1 MKSNFELFLKK
12 LFQEKNIR
20 PLKSFGQN
28 FVISEKILEKVI
40 ESANLCPKDIVLE
53 IGAGPGNLTK
63 KIARRVKKVI
73 AVEKDKRM
81 IAILEETLKNFK
93 NVKIIE
99 GDALEFEPKSHRL
112 RADNYKLIGNL
123 PYYITSA
130 IIKKF
135 LETENRPSQMV
146 LMIQKEVAQRICSQP
161 PKMNLLALSVQFY
174 AKPRII
180 AYISKNCF
188 WPKPKVDSAII
199 KLNIKGKNLK
209 NNKDI
214 FFKIIKAGFAHPR
227 KQLANN
233 LSSELKLDKE
243 RIKSWLLKNK
253 INPSQRAETLKEK
266 DWLNLTQNFA
276 KNFQKYYN
284 KTINT
289 KT

>member
-146 LMIQKEVAQRICSQP
+146 LMIQKEIAQRICSQP

>member
-1 MKSNFELFLKK
+1 MESIFEPPLKK
-12 LFQEKNIR
+12 LFQEKNIK
-20 PLKSFGQN
+20 PLKKFGQN
-28 FVISEKILEKVI
+28 FVVSKEILEKII
-40 ESANLCPKDIVLE
+40 ESADLEPKDIVLE

-63 KIARRVKKVI
+63 ELAKKAKKVI
-73 AVEKDKRM
+73 AVEKDKKM
-81 IAILEETLKNFK
+81 IAILKETLKGFK
-93 NVKIIE
+93 NIKIIE
-99 GDALEFEPKSHRL
+99 GDALEFEPKSHKL
-112 RADNYKLIGNL
+112 RVNNYKLVGNL
-123 PYYITSA
+123 PYYLTSA

-174 AKPRII
+174 AKPKIV

-188 WPKPKVDSAII
+188 WPRPKVDSAII
-199 KLNIKGKNLK
+199 NIKLNIKKKKLRD
-209 NNKDI
+209 NKDI

-243 RIKSWLLKNK
+243 KVKSWLLKSK

-276 KNFQKYYN
+276 KNF
-284 KTINT
+284 
-289 KT
+289 

>member
-1 MKSNFELFLKK
+1 MESIFEPPLKK
-12 LFQEKNIR
+12 LFQEKNIK
-20 PLKSFGQN
+20 PLKKFGQN
-28 FVISEKILEKVI
+28 FVVSKEILEKII
-40 ESANLCPKDIVLE
+40 ESADLEPKDIVLE

-63 KIARRVKKVI
+63 ELAKKAKKVI
-73 AVEKDKRM
+73 AVEKDKKM
-81 IAILEETLKNFK
+81 IAILKETLKGFK
-93 NVKIIE
+93 NIKIIE
-99 GDALEFEPKSHRL
+99 GDALEFEPKSYKL
-112 RADNYKLIGNL
+112 RANNYKLIGNL
-123 PYYITSA
+123 PYYLTSA

-174 AKPRII
+174 AKPKII
-180 AYISKNCF
+180 AYVSKNCF
-188 WPKPKVDSAII
+188 WPRPKVDSAII
-199 KLNIKGKNLK
+199 KLNIKKKKLRD
-209 NNKDI
+209 NKDI

-243 RIKSWLLKNK
+243 RVKNWLLKSK

-276 KNFQKYYN
+276 KNF
-284 KTINT
+284 
-289 KT
+289 